1 MRFKRT
7 VIGGVLLLALA
18 LFGWSVSH
26 DIQRTDEL
34 HAKLALGE
42 RYTKHCN
49 AERMLLRDALR
60 DLTVHP
66 NVDALSIGVGTYRQ
80 LARSDWREARLC
92 MSETAD
98 WQVGCGELDAAC
110 IRTELV
116 RALTWMDVQ

>member
-1 MRFKRT
+1 MSKLT
-7 VIGGVLLLALA
+7 VIGGVLLVLL
-18 LFGWSVSH
+18 GWSLS
-26 DIQRTDEL
+26 RGTDEL

-66 NVDALSIGVGTYRQ
+66 NVDALSIGVGIYRQ
-80 LARSDWREARLC
+80 LARSDWREARPC